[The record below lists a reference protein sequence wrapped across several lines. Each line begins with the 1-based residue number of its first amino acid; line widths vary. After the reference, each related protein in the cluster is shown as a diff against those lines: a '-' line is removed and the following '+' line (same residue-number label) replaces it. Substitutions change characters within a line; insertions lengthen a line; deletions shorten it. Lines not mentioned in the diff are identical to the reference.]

1 MSCNCIEYVCVH
13 VNDDGSK
20 DFQCVTLGK
29 GLRVKK
35 DWGSGKNPLLV
46 FTNGRRC
53 TGDDVPL

>member
-1 MSCNCIEYVCVH
+1 

-35 DWGSGKNPLLV
+35 DWGSGKNPLVHRGWRATLGQWY
-46 FTNGRRC
+46 FGLFLKPRYIETN
-53 TGDDVPL
+53 